1 MERTGKEWSGQRGHR
16 MKQVGAIL
24 FILAVA
30 ASPAFAEKAVKIDL
44 GGGIVIQDLAS
55 KSGGGGPPL
64 PGIFGTLGL
73 FPPRGGGFP
82 PPTHTTTKQGV
93 SFFLSW
99 LPAPPSPSFHPPPRP
114 L

>member
-1 MERTGKEWSGQRGHR
+1 MDSTSAASWSGRGKGGNR

-55 KSGGGGPPL
+55 KSGGGGGRL
-64 PGIFGTLGL
+64 WGGFGPCGAVLRRG
-73 FPPRGGGFP
+73 RGG
-82 PPTHTTTKQGV
+82 
-93 SFFLSW
+93 
-99 LPAPPSPSFHPPPRP
+99 APVEGRNLTQRGCVF
-114 L
+114 

>member
-44 GGGIVIQDLAS
+44 GGGIVIQELAS
-55 KSGGGGPPL
+55 KSGGGG
-64 PGIFGTLGL
+64 GRVSGGFGTGWR
-73 FPPRGGGFP
+73 FPRGGGGGCLGSERA
-82 PPTHTTTKQGV
+82 TVAGV
-93 SFFLSW
+93 VVFFFRLSVG
-99 LPAPPSPSFHPPPRP
+99 LS
-114 L
+114 